1 MSYGVQIIV
10 AAFEN
15 EAAAD
20 GAYHQLKRSANS
32 PWLDDVAIVVHQG
45 HKIKIKESKDMGGG
59 KGAVIGGAIGALT
72 SLLFPPAILLTTAAG
87 AVIGGLS
94 AKLHDANLATGTLK
108 HLGEQLSEGAA
119 AIVAVVDENLVPQAT
134 DALKRLGATVS
145 TEGLDA
151 DTVSRLKTAH
161 DAETPG
167 SGSGSPPAN

>member
-1 MSYGVQIIV
+1 MIV

-20 GAYHQLKRSANS
+20 DAYNQLKRSANN
-32 PWLDDVAIVVHQG
+32 PWLDDVAVIVHHG
-45 HKIKIKESKDMGGG
+45 HKVKIKESRDMGGG
-59 KGAVIGGAIGALT
+59 KGAVVGGAIGALT
-72 SLLFPPAILLTTAAG
+72 GLLFPPALLLTTAAG
-87 AVIGGLS
+87 AVIGGIG
-94 AKLHDANLATGTLK
+94 AKLHDANLASGTLK
-108 HLGEQLSEGAA
+108 HLGEGLSEGSA
-119 AIVAVVDENLVPQAT
+119 AIVAVVNENLVPQAT

-167 SGSGSPPAN
+167 SGSGSPPAK